1 MHFVH
6 FICFEFISDPSGAFC
21 VFLVKKEGF
30 SCIAQLVCF
39 ELTFDISGA
48 FGAFGAFLVKT
59 VIFYVYCKDFT
70 RALLVHF
77 VHLVCF
83 ANL

>member
-1 MHFVH
+1 M
-6 FICFEFISDPSGAFC
+6 
-21 VFLVKKEGF
+21 
-30 SCIAQLVCF
+30 
-39 ELTFDISGA
+39 SGA

-59 VIFYVYCKDFT
+59 FRFYVYCKDFT

-83 ANL
+83 ELTSEMSGAFGAFLEKTFRFYLFCTHSTRALRAFHLL